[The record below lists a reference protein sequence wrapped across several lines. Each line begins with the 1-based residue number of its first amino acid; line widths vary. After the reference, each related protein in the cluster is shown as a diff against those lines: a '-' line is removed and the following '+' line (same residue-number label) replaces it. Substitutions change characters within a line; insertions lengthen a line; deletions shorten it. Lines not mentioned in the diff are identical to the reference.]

1 MLSPSRE
8 LLKLSVILG
17 TPTLAV
23 SVKNRCDLT
32 DYVSLSNFS
41 VGLKTLTGE
50 LDSGLCSDC
59 VFACWKMK
67 RSDFAP

>member
-23 SVKNRCDLT
+23 SVKNRRGLT
-32 DYVSLSNFS
+32 DVSLLNFS
-41 VGLKTLTGE
+41 VALKTLTGE
-50 LDSGLCSDC
+50 MDSGLC
-59 VFACWKMK
+59 
-67 RSDFAP
+67 

>member
-8 LLKLSVILG
+8 LLKLSVGLG

-23 SVKNRCDLT
+23 SVKNRCGLT
-32 DYVSLSNFS
+32 DDISLLNFS

-50 LDSGLCSDC
+50 KDSGLCSDC
-59 VFACWKMK
+59 VFVWWKMK
-67 RSDFAP
+67 RSDFAQ

>member
-1 MLSPSRE
+1 MLSPSKE

-17 TPTLAV
+17 TPTLAA
-23 SVKNRCDLT
+23 SVKNRRGLT
-32 DYVSLSNFS
+32 DAVSLLNFS

-50 LDSGLCSDC
+50 MDSGLCSDC

-67 RSDFAP
+67 SSDFAP

>member
-1 MLSPSRE
+1 MLSSSRE

-23 SVKNRCDLT
+23 SVKNRRGLT
-32 DYVSLSNFS
+32 DVSLLNFS
-41 VGLKTLTGE
+41 VGLKTLIGE
-50 LDSGLCSDC
+50 MDSGLCSDC
-59 VFACWKMK
+59 VLACWKMK